1 MLKAIQ
7 NKIRLFRLRSKE
19 PYSVYYKILGF
30 IPNDLSIYEQAFLH
44 RSSSMKAEKG
54 KWVNNERLEFLGD
67 AVLDTIVA
75 DILFK
80 EFPNKKEGF
89 LTNTRSKIVQR
100 ETLNKLALELGLDK
114 LVVSSTKRTS
124 HNNYMYGNALE
135 AFVGAIYLD
144 QGYEVCKLFV
154 LERMIKPYIDLEMV
168 SRKEVNFKSK
178 LIEWTQKNKVSIEF
192 DLIESFVDHENNTV
206 FQTRVTLMGIE
217 GCVGTGYTKKESQ
230 QNAAKATMRK
240 VKSEQAFADQIRNE
254 RDRINAETKAAEEND
269 LGQDIEEATD
279 PQIIDT
285 ISVDET
291 VSNTSVDINKEEE
304 AK

>member
-1 MLKAIQ
+1 M
-7 NKIRLFRLRSKE
+7 
-19 PYSVYYKILGF
+19 
-30 IPNDLSIYEQAFLH
+30 PNDLSIYEQAFLH

-75 DILFK
+75 DILFV
-80 EFPNKKEGF
+80 EFPNKREGF

-100 ETLNKLALELGLDK
+100 ETLNKLAIELGLDK

-144 QGYEVCKLFV
+144 QGYDVCKQFV
-154 LERMIKPYIDLEMV
+154 LEKMIKPYIDLETV

-178 LIEWTQKNKVSIEF
+178 LIEWAQKNKVSIEF
-192 DLIESFVDHENNTV
+192 DLIESFVDHDNNPV

-240 VKSEQAFADQIRNE
+240 VKSEQAFADQIRQE
-254 RDRINAETKAAEEND
+254 RDRIKAEALAAAEALESESTEEVVSE
-269 LGQDIEEATD
+269 QEAIETTEE
-279 PQIIDT
+279 QKNI
-285 ISVDET
+285 
-291 VSNTSVDINKEEE
+291 TSSSSEEQVNKE
-304 AK
+304 A